1 MLLEI
6 VNFSAK
12 TLTRTGN
19 GLFIKHNKKDKRHI
33 KQAAFVVLYISIDQ
47 NPTFISSLLV
57 RRTVE

>member
-33 KQAAFVVLYISIDQ
+33 KQAAFDVLIY
-47 NPTFISSLLV
+47 
-57 RRTVE
+57 